1 MLFEVR
7 LLGGF
12 SVRVDGRGIPAAAWS
27 QRRSAE
33 VVKLLALMPS
43 NRAPREQ
50 LIEILWP
57 TLDPAAGAANLH
69 KAVHYARVALGS
81 PDAVVLRGG
90 SAALAPNG
98 TAVVDAAEFERAA
111 DAAIAAVSRS
121 ACQSAASLYAGELLP
136 DDRYADWA
144 TGARERLRD
153 RYLAVLRAGG
163 LWERLV
169 IEEPGDEQANREMI
183 RAYAAAGEREAA
195 LRQYRRL
202 VETGIR
208 PGPET
213 ISLYE
218 QLTTGPAAVAPV
230 LAATALVGRRAELR
244 QAQAAWQGAA
254 RGRGAALLLRGE
266 AGIGKTRLAE
276 ELLGE
281 AARAGWS
288 TLRGAAHEDQGGLPY
303 APITEALER
312 LLGKRPELALTLTER
327 ARVGLAVL
335 TTAVSVEN
343 APVGGAV
350 GRMQV
355 FTAATQLLA
364 GMARE
369 RGVVFLID
377 DAHAADIATLEL
389 VRHLARAVRFHRILL
404 SLDRGACRLAKR
416 IVVFH
421 EGDTAKRSSARQL
434 ALGPGAGRCHHAG
447 RALLGV
453 GGVEVSVE
461 PQLTRHPVPRA
472 PVRLASRW
480 SGPDF

>member
-230 LAATALVGRRAELR
+230 LAATALVGPEPSCARRRRHGRAPR
-244 QAQAAWQGAA
+244 AVAA
-254 RGRGAALLLRGE
+254 RRCCCEARPGSVRPGLPKSCWARLPEPDGALF
-266 AGIGKTRLAE
+266 
-276 ELLGE
+276 
-281 AARAGWS
+281 AARRTRTKAVCR
-288 TLRGAAHEDQGGLPY
+288 TLRSP
-303 APITEALER
+303 R
-312 LLGKRPELALTLTER
+312 
-327 ARVGLAVL
+327 
-335 TTAVSVEN
+335 
-343 APVGGAV
+343 
-350 GRMQV
+350 
-355 FTAATQLLA
+355 
-364 GMARE
+364 
-369 RGVVFLID
+369 
-377 DAHAADIATLEL
+377 
-389 VRHLARAVRFHRILL
+389 
-404 SLDRGACRLAKR
+404 
-416 IVVFH
+416 
-421 EGDTAKRSSARQL
+421 RSSAYWGSVRSL
-434 ALGPGAGRCHHAG
+434 PSRSPSVPGWV
-447 RALLGV
+447 LQ
-453 GGVEVSVE
+453 S
-461 PQLTRHPVPRA
+461 
-472 PVRLASRW
+472 
-480 SGPDF
+480 